1 MCVNRGEGLGLLSMP
16 VPTLLRLFIP
26 LSCSPTSLSLS
37 VCLFCA
43 GTFSF
48 SLSVPSVCHSPA
60 PECSICHSSS
70 EIFIRSLS
78 SLILSFQYI
87 FLLSFS
93 GPERK
98 FNPCLRETDL
108 THTSHSER
116 LLKLIS
122 CVFMKHY
129 VLKYSLRTLP
139 LLHPLILRR
148 IERKSEK
155 EKGASCIGTRAAYST
170 QYWHSFTAALFKGN
184 MKSTCTLFTYCAQ
197 IISARQSKY
206 KRKC

>member
-16 VPTLLRLFIP
+16 VPALVCLFIP

-43 GTFSF
+43 ETFSF
-48 SLSVPSVCHSPA
+48 SPSVPSVCHSLA

-78 SLILSFQYI
+78 SFILPFRYI

-93 GPERK
+93 GSKRK

-108 THTSHSER
+108 THTSHSAR

-122 CVFMKHY
+122 CVFMEHY
-129 VLKYSLRTLP
+129 VLKHSLRTLS
-139 LLHPLILRR
+139 LLHPLVLRR

-155 EKGASCIGTRAAYST
+155 EASCIGTRPVYSK
-170 QYWHSFTAALFKGN
+170 QYRHSFTAALFKDN
-184 MKSTCTLFTYCAQ
+184 VKSTCTLFTYCAQ
-197 IISARQSKY
+197 IISA
-206 KRKC
+206 C

>member
-16 VPTLLRLFIP
+16 VPTLVCLFIP

-48 SLSVPSVCHSPA
+48 SLSVPSVCHSLA

-78 SLILSFQYI
+78 SLILPFRYI

-139 LLHPLILRR
+139 LLHPLVLRR
-148 IERKSEK
+148 IERKRK
-155 EKGASCIGTRAAYST
+155 RLPVFGLDRST
-170 QYWHSFTAALFKGN
+170 VHSFTAALFKDN

-197 IISARQSKY
+197 IISA
-206 KRKC
+206 C